1 MFQATRRRLAL
12 WYTTVTAILLLLF
25 ATGVYLYVRSTL
37 IERVDDTLKHVVE
50 VVDRSLVIQPTE
62 GTVTPYQINVEAS
75 FRDNTQAVEDD
86 HIDLEWFSPTGELLW
101 STLSEPLDIPLHPRQ
116 TAETVHLSPDHLL
129 RQFTKRVELGRYVL
143 GYLRVSH
150 PWFEVTKPIR
160 QLIVD
165 LTVGTTL
172 MIFSTAAIGWLL
184 SELAMKPVRDSYQRL
199 KQFTADASHELRNP
213 IATIQTNVQVA
224 LADPDMEP
232 QWQRHQ
238 LKVVER
244 LTQRLGRLVN
254 DLLFL
259 ARVDSGMVQPE
270 WQPVPL
276 DALLMEVIEEQQLIA
291 DQKGIFLSLHLPES
305 PDFDLKSNDT
315 SAELSVD
322 STSESDA
329 RDRTV
334 RSKRFSAS
342 QPPLQPL
349 DDKAFTVRSKR
360 FSASQPPLQPLYDEP
375 FTLLGDW
382 NQLARLFTNLVSNAV
397 QYTQPKTD
405 KDEEGWVQVK
415 LELVQRPSK
424 GGRQGSFWIQVQVRD
439 NGIGIPE
446 TALPLIFDR
455 FYRIDPARTKDAA
468 AGSGLGLAISKAIV
482 DNHHGQIHIDSTLNQ
497 GTTVTVSLPRS
508 QLDSYKR
515 LYVNS

>member
-12 WYTTVTAILLLLF
+12 WYTTVTAVLLLLF

-50 VVDRSLVIQPTE
+50 VVDRSLVIEPIA
-62 GTVTPYQINVEAS
+62 GTITPYQINVEAS

-86 HIDLEWFSPTGELLW
+86 HIDLELFSPTGQLLW
-101 STLSEPLDIPLHPRQ
+101 STLSEPLDVPLHPRQ

-172 MIFSTAAIGWLL
+172 MILSTAAIGWLL
-184 SELAMKPVRDSYQRL
+184 SELAMKPVRESYQRL

-276 DALLMEVIEEQQLIA
+276 DGLLMEVIEEQQLIA
-291 DQKGIFLSLHLPES
+291 DQKGIFLSLHLPET
-305 PDFDLKSNDT
+305 PDFDLNYNDVN
-315 SAELSVD
+315 AESFVD
-322 STSESDA
+322 STSESET
-329 RDRTV
+329 RDRIPT
-334 RSKRFSAS
+334 
-342 QPPLQPL
+342 LQPL
-349 DDKAFTVRSKR
+349 QSPDDEAFTI
-360 FSASQPPLQPLYDEP
+360 
-375 FTLLGDW
+375 LGDW

-397 QYTQPKTD
+397 QYTPAKTD

-415 LELVQRPSK
+415 LELVKRANKS
-424 GGRQGSFWIQVQVRD
+424 GRQGSSWIQVQVRD

-468 AGSGLGLAISKAIV
+468 SGSGLGLAIAKAIV
-482 DNHHGQIHIDSTLNQ
+482 DNHHGQIHIDSTLNH
-497 GTTVTVSLPRS
+497 GTTVTVILNN
-508 QLDSYKR
+508 QLTSHKR
-515 LYVNS
+515 IYVNS